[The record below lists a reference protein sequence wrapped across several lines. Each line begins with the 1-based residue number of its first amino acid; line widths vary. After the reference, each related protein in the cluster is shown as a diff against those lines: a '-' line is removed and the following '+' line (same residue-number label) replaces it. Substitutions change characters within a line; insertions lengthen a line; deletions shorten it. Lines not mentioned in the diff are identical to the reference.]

1 MTDVLYLAWR
11 YLAYHRFKT
20 ALLIG
25 TVTVIVY
32 LPIGLDVIV
41 DRGARDLT
49 SRADSTPLLVGQK
62 GSPLEL
68 VLNSLYFESGMP
80 PPVRFAEVTRIAES
94 GLARAIPIYAR
105 FRAGPDRVVGTTL
118 EYFKFRGLEIAQGRP
133 MAMLGECVLG
143 SAAAD
148 RAGVGTGGY
157 VTSSPE
163 GVFDLAGVYPLRM
176 KVVGVLRAAGTADD
190 RAVFVDVKTAWVI
203 EGLAHGHQ
211 DLSRAEAGPA
221 VLRTEG
227 DTIIAN
233 ASVVE
238 YNEITADN
246 VSSFHFHGDPAG
258 FPVTAVI
265 VLPHDQKSRAL
276 LEGRYLGAHEQAQVV
291 QPSAVMDDLLGTVFT
306 VRGYAMMALAI
317 VAAATLVTMTLV
329 FVLSIQLRR
338 RELETMSRIGG
349 TIARIRAIVAVEI
362 LGVLGVGV
370 LLAAV
375 ASLLTGWFAMTIVH
389 ALLRLW

>member
-20 ALLIG
+20 VLLIC
-25 TVTVIVY
+25 TVAVIVY
-32 LPIGLDVIV
+32 LPAGLEIIV
-41 DRGARDLT
+41 DRSARDLA
-49 SRADSTPLLVGQK
+49 SRADSTPLLVGEK

-80 PPVRFAEVTRIAES
+80 PFVRFAEVTRVEES
-94 GLARAIPIYAR
+94 GLARAIPLYAR
-105 FRAGPDRVVGTTL
+105 FRTGPSRLVGTPL
-118 EYFKFRGLEIAQGRP
+118 EYFEFRGLEIAEGRP

-143 SAAAD
+143 AAAAA
-148 RAGVGTGGY
+148 RAGVGPGEY

-163 GVFDLAGVYPLRM
+163 GVFNLAGVYPLRM
-176 KVVGVLRAAGTADD
+176 KVAGVLRAAGTADD

-227 DTIIAN
+227 NTIIAN

-238 YNEITADN
+238 YNEITAQN

-265 VLPHDQKSRAL
+265 VLPDDQKSKAL
-276 LEGRYLGAHEQAQVV
+276 LEGRYLGAHERMQVV
-291 QPSAVMDDLLGTVFT
+291 QPSEVMDDLLGTVFT
-306 VRGYAMMALAI
+306 VRGYVMAALAL
-317 VAAATLVTMTLV
+317 VAVATLATMTLV
-329 FVLSIQLRR
+329 FALSVQLRR

-349 TIARIRAIVAVEI
+349 TIARIRGIVAVEI
-362 LGVLGVGV
+362 VGVLGVGV

-375 ASLLTGWFAMTIVH
+375 ASALTGWFAMTIIH
-389 ALLRLW
+389 AFVVLR